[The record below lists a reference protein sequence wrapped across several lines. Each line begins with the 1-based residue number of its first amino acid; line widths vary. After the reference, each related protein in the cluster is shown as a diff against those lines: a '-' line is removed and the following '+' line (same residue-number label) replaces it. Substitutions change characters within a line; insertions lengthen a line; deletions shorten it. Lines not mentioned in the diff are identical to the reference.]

1 MEYKM
6 LNVYKAKALLY
17 TYCDQCDF
25 LEGVNIHNRV
35 EAQEYEYI
43 QTIINEYK
51 DDLQPLLNNGVNILR
66 DKIIQNINKN
76 ITQPD
81 EIINAIHANNT
92 EEDLNII
99 MLKLKE
105 ININLEI
112 DKILLIKTNPKN
124 KIDTINKFIKLTSEH
139 KKGNNQT
146 RNYKIQC

>member
-1 MEYKM
+1 MEYNI

-25 LEGVNIHNRV
+25 LEGVNINSIL
-35 EAQEYEYI
+35 EAQEDEYI

-51 DDLQPLLNNGVNILR
+51 NELQPLLNNGVNILR
-66 DKIIQNINKN
+66 DTIIQNINKN
-76 ITQPD
+76 ATKPD

-124 KIDTINKFIKLTSEH
+124 KIDTINKIKKAIAH
-139 KKGNNQT
+139 NK
-146 RNYKIQC
+146 